1 MRIAVVET
9 ANTGG
14 LLHYAAQLA
23 DGLARSGN
31 DVDLLVPA
39 HNELALPGSDTAC
52 SPVSDDTAARVRA
65 VLVPPVRSSPP
76 PAHHRLLRQLRRV
89 VIAQRHARS
98 LVRVLT
104 EVRRGRYDVVIV
116 QWEILFSLFS
126 VASRILL
133 SLPGRPRVAFV
144 LHNVRPFDRWGG
156 EGVYLDDPRADARMR
171 RLLPRFDLVVVH
183 GERSREEYDRT
194 WPPARLAVV
203 PHGDERLFSG
213 APPAPAD
220 EPNALFFGGW
230 HTVKG
235 LPVLMDA
242 FDDVARRLPEATL
255 TIAGAPA
262 PADFDDTIVHRW
274 ARGHGGRVRLVPRYV
289 PMSEVPD
296 LFAAA
301 RVVVTPYLAGYQ
313 SGVVHLAMTME
324 RAVVSSDVGDLP
336 AAVLHEQT
344 GLVVPAGNARA
355 LADALVRVLSDAAA
369 AAQMGAAGRRR
380 MAAQADW
387 VDVGRT
393 LTAALAPV
401 VARASRA
408 PEG

>member
-39 HNELALPGSDTAC
+39 HHELAGAGAGAPAVPGHPS
-52 SPVSDDTAARVRA
+52 ARVRA
-65 VLVPPVRSSPP
+65 VLVPAVRSSPP
-76 PAHHRLLRQLRRV
+76 PARRRLLRQLRRV
-89 VIAQRHARS
+89 LIASRHARS
-98 LVRVLT
+98 LVRVLV

-116 QWEILFSLFS
+116 QWEILFALFS

-156 EGVYLDDPRADARMR
+156 DGVYLDDPRADARMR

-183 GERSREEYDRT
+183 GERSQEEYEQT

-203 PHGDERLFSG
+203 PHGDERLFAG
-213 APPAPAD
+213 APPPPAD
-220 EPNALFFGGW
+220 APNALFFGGW

-242 FDDVARRLPEATL
+242 FDDVARRLPDATL

-262 PADFDDTIVHRW
+262 PGDFDDAVVRRW
-274 ARGHGGRVRLVPRYV
+274 AEAHRARVRLVPRYV
-289 PMSEVPD
+289 PMSEVSD
-296 LFAAA
+296 LFASA

-313 SGVVHLAMTME
+313 SGVVHLAMTMG

-344 GLVVPAGNARA
+344 GLVVPAGDARA
-355 LADALVRVLSDAAA
+355 LADALVRVLSDPAEAAR
-369 AAQMGAAGRRR
+369 MGAAGRQR

-387 VDVGRT
+387 VDVGRA
-393 LTAALAPV
+393 LTEALAPV
-401 VARASRA
+401 VVRASRA
-408 PEG
+408 PGG